1 MSEIRAASSMQHRQ
15 FEELYNRHF
24 DRVASYVL
32 ARTDRDTAADVLN
45 RAFEVAWRRREAIP
59 SDPLP
64 WLIGVARRVLA
75 DGRRA
80 SRRKDALVERLSE
93 SSVTWTEDHV
103 DTLMTRDGL
112 VSALAR
118 LTASQREA
126 LFLVAWDELTEQQA
140 ARVVGCS
147 RGAFALRLH
156 RARKQLRKYT
166 ATNSGPSGQQLDSR
180 AVVGYRSAKE
190 AL

>member
-1 MSEIRAASSMQHRQ
+1 MQHRQ
-15 FEELYNRHF
+15 FEELYERHF
-24 DRVASYVL
+24 DRVAAYVL

-45 RAFEVAWRRREAIP
+45 RTFEVAWRRRDDVPAN
-59 SDPLP
+59 PLP

-80 SRRKDALVERLSE
+80 SRRKAALIERLSE
-93 SSVTWTEDHV
+93 SGVVWAEDHA
-103 DTLMTRDGL
+103 DALMKRDGL

-118 LTASQREA
+118 LTADQREA
-126 LFLVAWDELTEQQA
+126 LLLIAWDGLTEQQA
-140 ARVVGCS
+140 AKVVGCS

-156 RARKQLRKYT
+156 RARKQLRKHT
-166 ATNSGPSGQQLDSR
+166 GGNSGHSAQRQDSGGAIEGRVYQ
-180 AVVGYRSAKE
+180 SAKE